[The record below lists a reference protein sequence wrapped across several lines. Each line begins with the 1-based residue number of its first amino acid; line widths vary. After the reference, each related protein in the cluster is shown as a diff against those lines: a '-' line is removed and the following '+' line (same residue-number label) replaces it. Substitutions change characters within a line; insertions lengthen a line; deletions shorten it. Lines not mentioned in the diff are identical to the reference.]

1 MITVTSQQSTLDL
14 ALQYC
19 GSLEAA
25 FDLALLNNVSI
36 TDDLSGGQQL
46 DVPAALSKDVT
57 KYYAVNDI
65 RPATAITI
73 EAINEIIG
81 SGEGIGFWAI
91 GYDFVVS

>member
-14 ALQYC
+14 ALQHC

-36 TDDLSGGQQL
+36 TDDLLDGQKL
-46 DVPAALSKDVT
+46 DIPAALSKDVT
-57 KYYAVNDI
+57 NYYAVHDI
-65 RPATAITI
+65 RPATAITT

-81 SGEGIGFWAI
+81 SGEGVEFWAI
-91 GYDFVVS
+91 EYDFVVS

>member
-14 ALQYC
+14 ALQHC

-36 TDDLSGGQQL
+36 TDDLLDGQKL
-46 DVPAALSKDVT
+46 DIPAALSKDVT
-57 KYYAVNDI
+57 NYYAVHDI
-65 RPATAITI
+65 RPATAITM

-81 SGEGIGFWAI
+81 SGEGVEFWAI
-91 GYDFVVS
+91 EYDFVVS